1 MHGEGFISQALV
13 YLIAAVLSVPVAKR
27 LGLGSVLGYLLA
39 GVFIGPFLLGLIGQ
53 EQHEIM
59 SFAELGV
66 IMMLFLIGLEL
77 NPKLLW
83 KMRNSILGMG
93 GLQVLLTTLLISGIG
108 TALGLRLNE
117 SIAVGLALS
126 LSSTAIVL
134 QTFQEKG
141 LMKTPGGQS
150 GFSILLFQDIAVI
163 PIFALLPLL
172 ALNSGS
178 MVDDHAQG
186 LSGWQQALAILL
198 FVCTAF
204 VLNKF
209 VVRWIFRFIAETKLR
224 EVFTAFALLM
234 VLGIAFL
241 MGKIG
246 LSPALGT
253 FVAGVVLA
261 DNEYRHELESVI
273 DPFKSL
279 LLGLFFI
286 SVGAS
291 INFALVIERP
301 VDIALLVIALV
312 VSKFL
317 VLLVL
322 SRLFKHEWSQNLLVS
337 LGLAQGGEFAFV
349 LLGFALQQNVLTE
362 NVVSFLV
369 VVVALSMLITPIL
382 MILNEKVLQP
392 LFQSE
397 ELDLPPDEIENEE
410 NEVIIAGFGRFGQ
423 VVGRLLNANKIA
435 TTVLDHN
442 PTHIDMVRKFGF
454 KVFYGDASR
463 LDLLEA
469 AGIGRV
475 KLFVLAIDDAETSLE
490 IATMVKEHYP
500 EVRILARAFDRSHL
514 YDLLKLGV
522 KDVFRETFAAS
533 VEMGTQALHHL
544 GFRAYQAKR
553 SALIFQKH
561 DYDMINE
568 LHTLWEDRKNY
579 LIKARQS
586 REDLELILGK
596 EQLYTHNE
604 DEERAW
610 DTSSLSADT
619 DNLGSDIV

>member
-1 MHGEGFISQALV
+1 MHGGSIISQALI

-39 GVFIGPFLLGLIGQ
+39 GVFIGPFLLGFIGK

-77 NPKLLW
+77 KPKLLW

-93 GLQVLLTTLLISGIG
+93 GLQVLLTALLISGIG
-108 TALGLRLNE
+108 VAMGLPVNE
-117 SIAVGLALS
+117 GIAVGLALS

-141 LMKTPGGQS
+141 LIKTPGGQS

-163 PIFALLPLL
+163 PIIAILPLL
-172 ALNSGS
+172 ALNTGGV
-178 MVDDHAQG
+178 VDDHGHG

-198 FVCTAF
+198 FVGIAI

-224 EVFTAFALLM
+224 EIFTAFALLM

-241 MGKIG
+241 MGQIG

-273 DPFKSL
+273 DPFKAL

-291 INFALVIERP
+291 INFALVVERP
-301 VDIALLVIALV
+301 GDIALLVFILIAT
-312 VSKFL
+312 KCL
-317 VLLVL
+317 VLMVL
-322 SRLFKHEWSQNLLVS
+322 SRLFKHDWSQNLLVS
-337 LGLAQGGEFAFV
+337 LSLAQGGEFAFV
-349 LLGFALQQNVLTE
+349 LFGFALQQNVLPE
-362 NVVSFLV
+362 GIVNLLIVI
-369 VVVALSMLITPIL
+369 VALSMLITPIL

-392 LFQSE
+392 MFQKE
-397 ELDLPPDEIENEE
+397 EPDLPPDEIKNEE

-423 VVGRLLNANKIA
+423 VVGRLLNANKIG

-490 IATMVKEHYP
+490 IAATVKEHYP
-500 EVRILARAFDRSHL
+500 NVRILARAFDRSHL
-514 YDLLKLGV
+514 YDLLRLGIE
-522 KDVFRETFAAS
+522 DVFRETFAAS
-533 VEMGTQALHHL
+533 VEMGTQALRHF

-561 DYDMINE
+561 DHDMIDE
-568 LHTLWEDRKNY
+568 LHNLWEDRKNY
-579 LIKARQS
+579 LIRARQS
-586 REDLELILGK
+586 REDLEQILGK

-610 DTSSLSADT
+610 DTSSLSKDADK
-619 DNLGSDIV
+619 LGVETV